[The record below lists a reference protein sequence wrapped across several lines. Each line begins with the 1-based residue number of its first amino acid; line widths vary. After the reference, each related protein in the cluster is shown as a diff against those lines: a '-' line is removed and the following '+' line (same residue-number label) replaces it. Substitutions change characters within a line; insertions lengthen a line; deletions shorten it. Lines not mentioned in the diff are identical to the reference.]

1 MHEASGWNSLGAE
14 LGDGV
19 GKEEVTPQVCWYL
32 VLGVDLL
39 CGTLIGCIKAAVVWL
54 LCRRGA
60 CAGFSFH
67 PLETMN
73 VCR

>member
-19 GKEEVTPQVCWYL
+19 GEEEVTPQVCWYL

-39 CGTLIGCIKAAVVWL
+39 CGTLIGCQEEQWCGCFADVVPVL
-54 LCRRGA
+54 G
-60 CAGFSFH
+60 SPSI
-67 PLETMN
+67 PLKQ
-73 VCR
+73 